1 MERIL
6 KINGK
11 PKIFDI
17 SQTCA
22 HFSAQQH
29 SRLQKPTSKN
39 WLLISWS
46 HHLYIIEDLRWQL
59 NLELNTDTNF
69 LCHLILLCGKIS
81 RDIILSPLALALFC
95 RSQVTSHHT
104 SCPGFLAPKAVPFHL
119 VPWQPQE
126 STRVMSRLWLGHG
139 WIIIDPC
146 RGLMLT
152 GVHSGG
158 AGRCTALSVLQWTLG
173 SFYSSTTGTYSVQTD
188 TLPESRNI
196 TFKTNQNQSF
206 GLSNVS
212 CAENRKHKKSL
223 HFT

>member
-46 HHLYIIEDLRWQL
+46 HHLYIIEDLRWPL
-59 NLELNTDTNF
+59 NLELNTPDTNF

-81 RDIILSPLALALFC
+81 RDIILSPLASLRFYSVDH
-95 RSQVTSHHT
+95 RSHHITSH
-104 SCPGFLAPKAVPFHL
+104 F
-119 VPWQPQE
+119 
-126 STRVMSRLWLGHG
+126 MS
-139 WIIIDPC
+139 
-146 RGLMLT
+146 
-152 GVHSGG
+152 GV
-158 AGRCTALSVLQWTLG
+158 LG
-173 SFYSSTTGTYSVQTD
+173 SESC
-188 TLPESRNI
+188 TLPP
-196 TFKTNQNQSF
+196 
-206 GLSNVS
+206 
-212 CAENRKHKKSL
+212 CARTAPGEYTGDVAALTRPRVDHHRSL
-223 HFT
+223 PRPDVDWCP

>member
-46 HHLYIIEDLRWQL
+46 HHLYIIEDIRWPL

-119 VPWQPQE
+119 VPRRDNPR
-126 STRVMSRLWLGHG
+126 RVHG
-139 WIIIDPC
+139 RC
-146 RGLMLT
+146 RGSDSAT
-152 GVHSGG
+152 GGSSSIPAAAWCWLVSIVAVLGGVQRCPYCSGHW
-158 AGRCTALSVLQWTLG
+158 AASTAAPRGHILFRQTHYRSAFTNQPKSVLR
-173 SFYSSTTGTYSVQTD
+173 SF
-188 TLPESRNI
+188 P
-196 TFKTNQNQSF
+196 
-206 GLSNVS
+206 
-212 CAENRKHKKSL
+212 H
-223 HFT
+223 

>member
-46 HHLYIIEDLRWQL
+46 HHLYIEDLRWPL
-59 NLELNTDTNF
+59 NLELNAPDTNF

-95 RSQVTSHHT
+95 GSQVTSHHT
-104 SCPGFLAPKAVPFHL
+104 DFMSGVPGSESC
-119 VPWQPQE
+119 
-126 STRVMSRLWLGHG
+126 
-139 WIIIDPC
+139 
-146 RGLMLT
+146 
-152 GVHSGG
+152 
-158 AGRCTALSVLQWTLG
+158 
-173 SFYSSTTGTYSVQTD
+173 
-188 TLPESRNI
+188 TLPP
-196 TFKTNQNQSF
+196 
-206 GLSNVS
+206 
-212 CAENRKHKKSL
+212 CAVTTPVEYTGDVAALTRPRVDHHRSL
-223 HFT
+223 PRPDVDWCP